1 VRASA
6 PGGSDSIRSTSVLGL
21 DLKKSKLGM
30 DIEQAA
36 RAKPHP
42 TAATNRHPLLMVR
55 PLRVV
60 MLLMVIPHH

>member
-1 VRASA
+1 
-6 PGGSDSIRSTSVLGL
+6 VLGV

-30 DIEQAA
+30 DIEHAA

-42 TAATNRHPLLMVR
+42 TAAIIRH
-55 PLRVV
+55 